1 MNKEYFEDDIFNIPN
16 INLEKIPVPFTF
28 GQLLVNNN
36 VPYNFITELYQEQEW
51 DNLDYENAVN
61 LLKESNTYRKIELY
75 DSFKSDY
82 DNNQQLFENIFDNAI
97 IYKKNFDIK
106 KKILDFISEF
116 KNDLLTQFDNNLISY
131 LLDYTVYDIDSY
143 LYTLIIGDVHKFKSL
158 NLIIKNKIKDTELY
172 SFYSEKVILLFNNIT
187 NLYYQL
193 NLIRNTQTQDQNL
206 LDYSP
211 APETNYMNLYNDSV
225 NISITPIS
233 YDSIDYKS
241 YDPPSFTPEANIPIP
256 IKYTYAPLDFNSTI
270 APSPASAPASA
281 PAPAPEQSEVDMLL
295 NYIKNDSD
303 IHRHYFFDKEDSHQH
318 SHTSSDLNLNQDEVE
333 LPEKPIYKF
342 HIHDNKSHVHTHNDY
357 HYHGDLKHKHVHSHI
372 HSHDE
377 S

>member
-28 GQLLVNNN
+28 GQSLVNSN

-51 DNLDYENAVN
+51 DNLDYDNALT
-61 LLKESNTYRKIELY
+61 LLKESNTYKKIELY

-143 LYTLIIGDVHKFKSL
+143 LYTLIVGDVHKFKSL

-206 LDYSP
+206 SNYSP
-211 APETNYMNLYNDSV
+211 APDTNYMNLYNDSV
-225 NISITPIS
+225 NINITPIT

-241 YDPPSFTPEANIPIP
+241 YDIPSTIPSPSFTPEANIPIP
-256 IKYTYAPLDFNSTI
+256 IKYTYAPLDFDSTI
-270 APSPASAPASA
+270 APSPA
-281 PAPAPEQSEVDMLL
+281 PELSEVDTLL

-303 IHRHYFFDKEDSHQH
+303 IHRHYFFDKEDSHNH
-318 SHTSSDLNLNQDEVE
+318 SHTSSDLNLNQDEVGS
-333 LPEKPIYKF
+333 PKKPIYKF
-342 HIHDNKSHVHTHNDY
+342 HIHDNKKSHVHTHNDY

-372 HSHDE
+372 HSHNE